1 MKVFSEEEL
10 QLVNIHIGLSIK
22 LDRLKKELSQLDFA
36 DTVETSN
43 TAIGRIERAEHY
55 SSWDKVLI
63 LSQHLDLN
71 FSSLFLVKAKD
82 DLLNLVDECYK
93 LEDKLTKEKK
103 KYYTDL
109 RKRIELL
116 HKKIAVNNKSK

>member
-22 LDRLKKELSQLDFA
+22 LDRLKKGLSQLDFA
-36 DTVETSN
+36 NTVETSN

-55 SSWDKVLI
+55 TSWDKVLI
-63 LSQHLDLN
+63 LSQHLNLD
-71 FSSLFLVKAKD
+71 FCSLFAVRPKDNLLKLVE
-82 DLLNLVDECYK
+82 ECYK
-93 LEDKLTKEKK
+93 LEDKLTKEKN
-103 KYYTDL
+103 KYYIDL

-116 HKKIAVNNKSK
+116 HKKIMANNKLK